1 MIKNA
6 QGFNLNCIPF
16 LAKFLSL
23 RKTRTRKYLQ
33 LKKNGKNVLEIF
45 SEIRKENNTMDSIIK
60 IREVFEE
67 LTLIE
72 AKEILIISET
82 NFNDLEE
89 YQKDLMNKFKELK

>member
-1 MIKNA
+1 ME
-6 QGFNLNCIPF
+6 
-16 LAKFLSL
+16 AKE
-23 RKTRTRKYLQ
+23 KYLQ

-45 SEIRKENNTMDSIIK
+45 SEIRKENNTLDSIMK
-60 IREVFEE
+60 IREVFTE